1 MNGYGSQ
8 IGGGI
13 AGSTGNQHK
22 PGGGCVCEACLREAS
37 QREQA
42 GGQISAADHAESRIS
57 GHAGECSCGSEPAES
72 DQAAHDHCDHDHA
85 QEAHSHEHCGHDHAK
100 AGHNHEHSDHD
111 HSHDGCCCGHDHDH
125 IGYDPTD
132 ISGIQTTADGR
143 AVYRIDN
150 MDCPMEEAL
159 IRDKL
164 KNMSGIKKLEF
175 NLMKRVL
182 TVYHELESLTHLEA
196 ALHSIDMKPV
206 PILAGQKFEAQ
217 ETRIPWL
224 RLGLA
229 GLLALGAE
237 VAHFIEAPHWLV
249 FIPALAAILLGG
261 LGTYKKGWIALKNLN
276 LNMNALMSFA
286 VTGAA
291 IIGQWPEAAM
301 VMVLFNVAEAIEAK
315 SLARAREAIGNLV
328 ELAPEKA
335 TVKKADGD
343 WQEMTAAEVP
353 VGSLVRVRPGEK
365 IALDGVIVK
374 GSSAVNQ
381 APITGES
388 LPVDKGEGDQVFA
401 GTINEAGSFEFEVTS
416 PFGNSTLARIIRAV
430 EEAQATKAPIQRFVD
445 SFAKVYTP
453 IVFVVAVLVAV
464 IPPLALGGAWL
475 EWIYRALVLLVIACP
490 CALVISTPVTIVSAL
505 AAATRH
511 GLLIKGGAFL
521 EEGRKLGCLLLDKTG
536 TITTGRPV
544 MTDLIELDKNRA
556 DSARLA
562 AYSLASRSDHPVSK
576 AIAAAVMDKTASPLE
591 VEAFQAVAGRGVE
604 GRINGEI
611 WKLGSLKYMADNN
624 LSSPELIERV
634 EALEGQGKSVVGIF
648 NEGGVYLLLA
658 VADSIKK
665 NSAAAIAELKRMGV
679 KTIMLTGD
687 NQKAADAVAREV
699 GVDEAR
705 GNLLPEDK
713 LAAVRDLSKQGLK
726 IGMAGDG
733 INDAPALAQADIG
746 FAMATAGTGAAIE
759 TADVAL
765 MDDDLGKIP
774 VFIRLSKSARAIL
787 MQNITLAIGIKM
799 IFFVLTFVG
808 YTSMWMA
815 VFADIGVSLMV
826 VFNGLRMLRK

>member
-1 MNGYGSQ
+1 MNEYVNST
-8 IGGGI
+8 
-13 AGSTGNQHK
+13 AGSGDLGSITHK
-22 PGGGCVCEACLREAS
+22 SGGGCVCEACLAEAGPGS
-37 QREQA
+37 GGNCLPAEISIDKGGHPGHGEECGCASDHHDHGDHSHDDQA
-42 GGQISAADHAESRIS
+42 GSSR
-57 GHAGECSCGSEPAES
+57 
-72 DQAAHDHCDHDHA
+72 DHDHA
-85 QEAHSHEHCGHDHAK
+85 D
-100 AGHNHEHSDHD
+100 D
-111 HSHDGCCCGHDHDH
+111 HSHGPDGCCCGHDH
-125 IGYDPTD
+125 GPAYDPD
-132 ISGIQTTADGR
+132 DLSGLQVTSEGR

-164 KNMSGIKKLEF
+164 KSLSGIKSLEF

-182 TVYHELESLTHLEA
+182 TVYHELESLSPLEE
-196 ALHSIDMKPV
+196 ALNAIDMKPM
-206 PILAGQKFEAQ
+206 PILAGQKVEAL

-224 RLGLA
+224 KLSLA
-229 GLLALGAE
+229 GFLALGAE
-237 VAHFIEAPHWLV
+237 VAHYLEAPSGLV
-249 FIPALAAILLGG
+249 LLPALAAIVLGG

-286 VTGAA
+286 VTGAVL
-291 IIGQWPEAAM
+291 IGQWPEAAM
-301 VMVLFNVAEAIEAK
+301 VMVLFTLAEAIEAK
-315 SLARAREAIGNLV
+315 SLARAREAIGQLV
-328 ELAPEKA
+328 NLAPEKA
-335 TVKKADGD
+335 TVKDAGGG
-343 WQEMTAAEVP
+343 WLEMTASEVP

-365 IALDGVIVK
+365 IALDGLIVK

-381 APITGES
+381 ASITGES

-401 GTINEAGSFEFEVTS
+401 STVNEAGSFEFEVTS
-416 PFGNSTLARIIRAV
+416 PFSNSTLARIIRAV

-445 SFAKVYTP
+445 SFAKIYTP
-453 IVFVVAVLVAV
+453 IVFAIAVLVAV
-464 IPPLALGGAWL
+464 IPPLALGGAWF
-475 EWIYRALVLLVIACP
+475 EWIYKALVLLVIACP

-544 MTDLIELDKNRA
+544 MTDLVELDKGQAGQAFR
-556 DSARLA
+556 A

-576 AIAAAVMDKTASPLE
+576 AVAAGDFDKPGEPLE
-591 VEAFQAVAGRGVE
+591 VEGFQAVAGRGVE
-604 GRINGEI
+604 GRIDGRL
-611 WKLGSLKYMADNN
+611 WKLGNLKYMTADNPA
-624 LSSPELIERV
+624 SPELVEKV
-634 EALEGQGKSVVGIF
+634 EALENQGKSVVGVF
-648 NEGGVYLLLA
+648 SEGGAAVLFA

-665 NSAAAIAELKRMGV
+665 NSAKAIGEIKAMGV
-679 KTIMLTGD
+679 RTIMLTGD

-713 LAAVRDLSKQGLK
+713 LAVVKDLSGQGLK

-774 VFIRLSKSARAIL
+774 IFIRLSKAARSIL
-787 MQNITLAIGIKM
+787 MQNITLAIGIKV
-799 IFFVLTFVG
+799 IFFALTFVG